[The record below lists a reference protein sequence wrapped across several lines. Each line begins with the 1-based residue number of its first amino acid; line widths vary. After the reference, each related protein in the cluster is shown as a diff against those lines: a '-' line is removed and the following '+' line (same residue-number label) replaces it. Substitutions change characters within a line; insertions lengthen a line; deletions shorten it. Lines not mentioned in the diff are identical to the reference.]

1 MNNNIYPARP
11 RFTGDYSVDKDAA
24 REYAINVKDYLC
36 DAAVSYGELFDI
48 QQEMHALGKRYGLL
62 TEFYENA
69 IC

>member
-11 RFTGDYSVDKDAA
+11 RFTGNYSVDKDAA
-24 REYAINVKDYLC
+24 REYAINVQHYMSN
-36 DAAVSYGELFDI
+36 AAVSYGELADI
-48 QQEMHALGKRYGLL
+48 LHEMHALGKHYGLL

>member
-1 MNNNIYPARP
+1 MTNNIYPARP

-24 REYAINVKDYLC
+24 REYAINVQDYLGN
-36 DAAVSYGELFDI
+36 AAVSYGELANI
-48 QQEMHALGKRYGLL
+48 EREMYALGKRYGLL